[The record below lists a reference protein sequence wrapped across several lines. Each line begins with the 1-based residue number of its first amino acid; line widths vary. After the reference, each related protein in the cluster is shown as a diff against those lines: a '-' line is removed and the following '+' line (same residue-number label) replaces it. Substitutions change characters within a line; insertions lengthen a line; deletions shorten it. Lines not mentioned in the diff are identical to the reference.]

1 MPKSPR
7 PSVPGVSEMTELIRE
22 LRGVKSQLN
31 TAVEEKQ
38 TAKVESNFF
47 KRELGERLKEMHDI
61 QNVFQTLATV
71 SIEEKFEFSIKSYL
85 QLVF

>member
-1 MPKSPR
+1 
-7 PSVPGVSEMTELIRE
+7 MTELIRE

-71 SIEEKFEFSIKSYL
+71 SLNLKLLEIGICSFKLYISLNK
-85 QLVF
+85 